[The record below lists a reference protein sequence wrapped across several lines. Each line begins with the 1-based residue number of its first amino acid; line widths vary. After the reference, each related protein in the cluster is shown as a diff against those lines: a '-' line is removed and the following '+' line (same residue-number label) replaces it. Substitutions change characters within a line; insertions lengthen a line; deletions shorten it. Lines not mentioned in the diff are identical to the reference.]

1 MDILIRCAEHHAR
14 LRTGVWLIPNQEITP
29 VRFCTGVCHIERRL
43 MKKAIILLLL
53 PAMVLCG
60 CAQTAVPE
68 PAVTE
73 PVLQT
78 TAPVRELPPET
89 TEATLQTTAETQPP
103 IVLDLSE
110 EDQQLLL
117 KIGMAELGEE
127 GCAEC
132 IALVMCTV
140 LNRVESSRFASTV
153 RGVLYAQDQFTPV
166 MDGSFETAQPN
177 DVCHEALDMVLRGW
191 DESQGALF
199 YEFCQGESWHSKNL
213 QLLTEHCNTR
223 FYQ

>member
-1 MDILIRCAEHHAR
+1 
-14 LRTGVWLIPNQEITP
+14 
-29 VRFCTGVCHIERRL
+29 
-43 MKKAIILLLL
+43 MKKTMFQLLLV
-53 PAMVLCG
+53 AVTLCG

-68 PAVTE
+68 PTVTE
-73 PVLQT
+73 SVLQT
-78 TAPVRELPPET
+78 TEPVRELPPET
-89 TEATLQTTAETQPP
+89 TEATVQTTAETQPP

-110 EDQQLLL
+110 EDRELLL

-140 LNRVESSRFASTV
+140 LNRVESSRFSSTV

-166 MDGSFETAQPN
+166 MDGSFETAEPN
-177 DVCHEALDMVLRGW
+177 AVCYEALDMVLRGW

>member
-1 MDILIRCAEHHAR
+1 
-14 LRTGVWLIPNQEITP
+14 
-29 VRFCTGVCHIERRL
+29 

-53 PAMVLCG
+53 AAVLLCG
-60 CAQTAVPE
+60 CTSPEQPVQTAAPTAAPLE
-68 PAVTE
+68 T
-73 PVLQT
+73 VLPT
-78 TAPVRELPPET
+78 FAEETLPPT
-89 TEATLQTTAETQPP
+89 TVPPTAETQPP

-110 EDQQLLL
+110 EDRELLL

-140 LNRVESSRFASTV
+140 LNRVESSRFSSTV

-166 MDGSFETAQPN
+166 MDGSFETAEPN
-177 DVCHEALDMVLRGW
+177 AVCHEALDMVLRGW